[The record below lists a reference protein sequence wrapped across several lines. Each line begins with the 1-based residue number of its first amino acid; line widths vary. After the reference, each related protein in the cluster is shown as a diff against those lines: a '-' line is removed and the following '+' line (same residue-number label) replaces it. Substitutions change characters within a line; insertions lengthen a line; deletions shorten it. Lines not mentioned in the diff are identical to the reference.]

1 MKKEKT
7 FTYKFWIN
15 HIQFKQDTNHTH
27 LRQEMWKQNK
37 KRKQKLPI
45 SLFLTLREMT
55 SYISDWRNRVTR
67 RPPSQKTKQPR
78 PRKSTRARAP
88 YPRYSHRRRRRVRE
102 MSSGPPADQHH
113 HHHHHD
119 YDRASEPSYDAQ
131 SGKADDGR
139 HDDAFEV
146 EKKAKSGVDKKVKA
160 AQLAHTRPQ
169 IYPWMTKLHVS
180 HGKKK
185 KKKEKSFLLSFAPPC
200 VFLSVS
206 SPSSIH
212 CYFSPSFIDLIRK

>member
-1 MKKEKT
+1 MKEEKT

-88 YPRYSHRRRRRVRE
+88 YPVTATAAVAACGRWAPVHLLTNITTTTTTTMTAPRNRLTTR
-102 MSSGPPADQHH
+102 
-113 HHHHHD
+113 
-119 YDRASEPSYDAQ
+119 
-131 SGKADDGR
+131 KA
-139 HDDAFEV
+139 
-146 EKKAKSGVDKKVKA
+146 EKRTTGDTTTRSRSKRKQKA
-160 AQLAHTRPQ
+160 AWTRK
-169 IYPWMTKLHVS
+169 WKLRS
-180 HGKKK
+180 
-185 KKKEKSFLLSFAPPC
+185 
-200 VFLSVS
+200 
-206 SPSSIH
+206 
-212 CYFSPSFIDLIRK
+212 